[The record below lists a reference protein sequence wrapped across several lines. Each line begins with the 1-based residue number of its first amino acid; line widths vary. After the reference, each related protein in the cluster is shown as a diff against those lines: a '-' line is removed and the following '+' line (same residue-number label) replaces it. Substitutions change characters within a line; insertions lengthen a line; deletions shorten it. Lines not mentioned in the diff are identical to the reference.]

1 MALRDRMTV
10 REAHDDEFD
19 AIVRTLAEAGF
30 GTGVGRLL
38 QYPRL
43 SPAGTI
49 LVATGRRRVAGAAAC
64 ASFGTT
70 GWIGALG
77 VAPRSRSKG
86 VGSALTETA
95 VQWLRERGA
104 QTVLLYA
111 TEMGRPVYERVGF
124 AAEGRA
130 RAWRGSPARPGT
142 RTGPPGSLRP
152 LRPDDRAAVTRLD
165 RSATAEDRRA
175 VISELTPLVGL
186 AAEHEGTVRGVLL
199 TSPWGAGPGILADE
213 RDAGLALL
221 SAVGRTTAGSAIVTL
236 PDANRRGT
244 QALAAWGFHPV
255 SHAERMRLGPP
266 VPWSPERV
274 FGMFNLFWG

>member
-1 MALRDRMTV
+1 MTI
-10 REAHDDEFD
+10 READDGEFD
-19 AIVRTLAEAGF
+19 MVTRTLADAGF
-30 GTGVGRLL
+30 GVGVGRLL
-38 QYPRL
+38 QYPRR
-43 SPAGTI
+43 SPVGTI
-49 LVATGRRRVAGAAAC
+49 LAATGRRRRLAGAAAC

-77 VAPRSRSKG
+77 VAPRSRGKG
-86 VGSALTETA
+86 IGTALTETA
-95 VQWLRERGA
+95 VEWLRERGA

-130 RAWRGSPARPGT
+130 RSWRGSPARPGIGGAPQ
-142 RTGPPGSLRP
+142 RALRP
-152 LRPDDRAAVTRLD
+152 LRPDDRAAVSGLD
-165 RSATAEDRRA
+165 RGATAEDRQA
-175 VISELTPLVGL
+175 VLSELRPLTGL

-213 RDAGLALL
+213 SDAGLALL
-221 SAVGRTTAGSAIVTL
+221 AAVGRTTAGDAIVTL
-236 PDANRRGT
+236 PDGNRRGT

-255 SHAERMRLGPP
+255 NHAERMRLGPP
-266 VPWSPERV
+266 VPWAPERV